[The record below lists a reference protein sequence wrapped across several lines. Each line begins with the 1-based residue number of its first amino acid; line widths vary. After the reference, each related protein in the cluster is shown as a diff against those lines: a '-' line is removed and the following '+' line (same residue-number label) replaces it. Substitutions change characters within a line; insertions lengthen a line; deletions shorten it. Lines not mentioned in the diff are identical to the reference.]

1 MSHADTMA
9 TSISRVRKAA
19 MALPETTEQ
28 PHFDLVSWRV
38 RDRIFATIPNEPGR
52 LRVFVEE
59 TEVAEMVA
67 ADPAAYE
74 PVRWGKRVAGV
85 EAILSAADE
94 ADVVALLESA
104 WRRKAPKRVVTSYDA
119 QQTSG

>member
-1 MSHADTMA
+1 MGT
-9 TSISRVRKAA
+9 TISRLRKAA
-19 MALPETTEQ
+19 LALPETSEQ

-52 LRVFVEE
+52 LRIFVEE

-74 PVRWGKRVAGV
+74 AVRWGKRVAGV
-85 EAILSAADE
+85 EAVLGAADE

-104 WRRKAPKRVVTSYDA
+104 WRRKAPKRVVTAYDA
-119 QQTSG
+119 QQASG

>member
-1 MSHADTMA
+1 
-9 TSISRVRKAA
+9 
-19 MALPETTEQ
+19 MALPETSEQ

-52 LRVFVEE
+52 LRIFVEE

-67 ADPAAYE
+67 ADPAAYQA
-74 PVRWGKRVAGV
+74 VQWGKRVAGV
-85 EAILSAADE
+85 EANLSAADQ

-119 QQTSG
+119 QSSSGSSA